1 MISSAS
7 NKRHLNTTT
16 KCGEEFLAKQR
27 LEPSQSLN
35 LNVKRK
41 NKQQKVIQMS
51 DAQDKNQNELISWT
65 RAPDLGTLCSYPGC
79 HHRAVEM
86 GIIPYSLRDFRL
98 VLHLCWD
105 HYQEVA
111 LKQKGGEK

>member
-1 MISSAS
+1 
-7 NKRHLNTTT
+7 
-16 KCGEEFLAKQR
+16 
-27 LEPSQSLN
+27 
-35 LNVKRK
+35 
-41 NKQQKVIQMS
+41 MS
-51 DAQDKNQNELISWT
+51 EAQDKNQNELISWT

-98 VLHLCWD
+98 VLHLCWE